1 MGLKQGVK
9 ANWVAWLSEPL
20 VKKHGGLA
28 DLHNGGMQEESMDL
42 HMIMRDKLESTQQ
55 LLELL
60 FRKGPTD
67 EGESISSLFFG

>member
-9 ANWVAWLSEPL
+9 ANWVAWLREPL
-20 VKKHGGLA
+20 VTKHDGLA
-28 DLHNGGMQEESMDL
+28 DLHNGSMWEESMDL